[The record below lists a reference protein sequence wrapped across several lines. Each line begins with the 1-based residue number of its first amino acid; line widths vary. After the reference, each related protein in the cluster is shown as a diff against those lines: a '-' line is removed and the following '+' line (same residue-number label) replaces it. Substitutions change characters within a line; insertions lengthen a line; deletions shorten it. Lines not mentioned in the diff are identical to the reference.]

1 MSKCTRILV
10 VFLAAMLLFASPGLA
25 AKFPKGTTIHVA
37 MVAEPRAD
45 AIKKLLPEFEKETG
59 IKVIL
64 DILPYPTLQE
74 KQMIAVTTKTGAF
87 DVVHVDCVWM
97 GQYAG
102 QGWLTPLT
110 PYIEKA
116 DPKVLNIKDFMP
128 LILAEQGT
136 WEGTVY
142 GLPFITAV
150 QGLYI
155 RTDIFKKYGLKE
167 PQTWDEL
174 YETANF
180 ITEKE
185 KNNGIYGLS
194 FMGKRGVQLL
204 CNWVNTLWS
213 FGGEIYDKD
222 YHARL
227 NSDEAVKSLEYFVK
241 LKEVA
246 PPGVIS
252 YDWDENTAAFQQ
264 GKVAMALQW
273 QNAAPQFVD
282 PSKSLVVGKW
292 KFVPMPGVKQPDGTI
307 KRTPVFGGW
316 GLGITKDSKNKDAA
330 WEFIQWATTQQMEI
344 RLAYSGQGARRSTL
358 TNPNLVKKYIEYQA
372 MVSSLELS
380 KGRPRIPEWTEMA
393 DAIEVALS
401 QALTGEK
408 TPSEALGEAN
418 QKIALVL
425 MRAGYTK

>member
-1 MSKCTRILV
+1 MVKWTRLAVVLV
-10 VFLAAMLLFASPGLA
+10 LALFMLASPVLA

-45 AIKKLLPEFEKETG
+45 AIKQLLPEFEKDTG

-74 KQMIAVTTKTGAF
+74 KQMIAVSTKTGTF
-87 DVVHVDCVWM
+87 DLVHVDCVWM

-102 QGWLTPLT
+102 QGWLEPLT
-110 PYIEKA
+110 GYIAKA
-116 DPKVLNIKDFMP
+116 DPKRLNIKDFMP
-128 LILAEQGT
+128 LILEEQGS

-167 PQTWDEL
+167 PATWDEL
-174 YETANF
+174 YDTARF

-185 KNNGIYGLS
+185 KANGVYGLS
-194 FMGKRGVQLL
+194 FAGKRGVQLL
-204 CNWVNTLWS
+204 CNWVNMLWS
-213 FGGEIYDKD
+213 FGGEIYDKNYRAQLD
-222 YHARL
+222 SPA
-227 NSDEAVKSLEYFVK
+227 SVQSLEYLIK
-241 LKEVA
+241 LKDVA

-282 PSKSLVVGKW
+282 RAKSRVVGKW
-292 KFVPMPGVKQPDGTI
+292 KFIPMPGVRQADGKI
-307 KRTPVFGGW
+307 KRHPVFGGW
-316 GLGITKDSKNKDAA
+316 GLCITKDSKNKDAA
-330 WEFIQWATTQQMEI
+330 WEFLQWATTDNMEKK
-344 RLAYSGQGARRSTL
+344 LAYSGQGARRSTL
-358 TNPNLVKKYIEYQA
+358 TDPSLVKKYIEYPT
-372 MVSSLELS
+372 MVSSLEIS
-380 KGRPRIPEWTEMA
+380 KGRPRIPEWPEMA
-393 DAIEVALS
+393 DAIEVAIS

-408 TPSEALGEAN
+408 SAATALSEAN
-418 QKIALVL
+418 QKCSLVL
-425 MRAGYTK
+425 MRAGYAR

>member
-1 MSKCTRILV
+1 MVKSIRLIVLLALAILMV
-10 VFLAAMLLFASPGLA
+10 ASPALA

-45 AIKKLLPEFEKETG
+45 AIKKLLPDFEKETG
-59 IKVIL
+59 VKVIL

-74 KQMIAVTTKTGAF
+74 KQMIAVSTKTGTF

-102 QGWLTPLT
+102 QGWLEPLT
-110 PYIEKA
+110 GYIAKA
-116 DPKVLNIKDFMP
+116 NPKVLNVKDFMP
-128 LILAEQGT
+128 LILAEQGS
-136 WEGTVY
+136 WDGTVY

-155 RTDIFKKYGLKE
+155 RTDIFKKYSLKE

-174 YETANF
+174 FETAKF
-180 ITEKE
+180 ITDKE
-185 KNNGIYGLS
+185 KANGVYGLS

-204 CNWVNTLWS
+204 CNWVNMLWS
-213 FGGEIYDKD
+213 YGGEIYDKNYRSTLD
-222 YHARL
+222 
-227 NSDEAVKSLEYFVK
+227 SDAAVESLEYLIK

-282 PSKSLVVGKW
+282 PSKSKVVGKW
-292 KFVPMPGVKQPDGTI
+292 KFIPMPGVKQPDGKI
-307 KRTPVFGGW
+307 KRHPVFGGW
-316 GLGITKDSKNKDAA
+316 GIGITKDSKNKDAS
-330 WEFIQWATTQQMEI
+330 WEFLQWATTADMEKK
-344 RLAYSGQGARRSTL
+344 LAYSGQGARRSTL
-358 TNPNLVKKYIEYQA
+358 TDATLVKKYIEYPA
-372 MVSSLELS
+372 MVSSLEIS

-408 TPSEALGEAN
+408 SAAEALGEAN
-418 QKIALVL
+418 QKNSLVL
-425 MRAGYTK
+425 MRGGYTK